1 MKTSTVQNHNPRTL
15 GRLALCL
22 LVLGLSF
29 SEQASAATVTYV
41 GSETGSPG
49 NNYSVQNWSNPGTQ
63 ADPIPKAWN
72 VGTSEVYGSSGYIQI
87 RPGPTDVYQGFAD
100 GNNLGVGASTN
111 PTLLSRPSF
120 ISSVTGGAGD
130 FVNFGGYSTYRGPDG
145 SAIYRQGALAVAVN
159 NGPYSPELPVSR
171 ELIPSSYFGIAMHFT
186 VNAGSYFRVGLAVDS
201 LGSGTY
207 APDYVGLYSNS
218 TGTKISSLLNRDG
231 SADMAFFDID
241 ARGDILDTT
250 FDVSLWQKS
259 GTQGSAGLSLV
270 TFDAI
275 PEPST
280 ALLALVGMGCL
291 VIHSRRRR

>member
-1 MKTSTVQNHNPRTL
+1 
-15 GRLALCL
+15 
-22 LVLGLSF
+22 
-29 SEQASAATVTYV
+29 
-41 GSETGSPG
+41 
-49 NNYSVQNWSNPGTQ
+49 
-63 ADPIPKAWN
+63 
-72 VGTSEVYGSSGYIQI
+72 
-87 RPGPTDVYQGFAD
+87 VYQGFAD

-159 NGPYSPELPVSR
+159 NGPYDTPAGMNSG
-171 ELIPSSYFGIAMHFT
+171 YFGIAMHFT
-186 VNAGSYFRVGLAVDS
+186 VNAGSYFRVGFAVDS

-218 TGTKISSLLNRDG
+218 TGTIMSSLLTRDG
-231 SADMAFFDID
+231 SADMTFFDID
-241 ARGDILDTT
+241 TRGDALSTN
-250 FDVSLWQKS
+250 FDVALWQKN
-259 GTQGSAGLSLV
+259 GTQGVAGLSLA

-291 VIHSRRRR
+291 AIHSRRRR

>member
-1 MKTSTVQNHNPRTL
+1 MKYIRYMKIPNLQNHSSKTL
-15 GRLALCL
+15 GRLALSL
-22 LVLGLSF
+22 LILGFSF
-29 SEQASAATVTYV
+29 SERSFAVTVTYV

-49 NNYSVQNWSNPGTQ
+49 NNYSVQNWSNSGV
-63 ADPIPKAWN
+63 AKAWN
-72 VGTSEVYGSSGYIQI
+72 VSTSEVYGSSGYIQI
-87 RPGPTDVYQGFAD
+87 RPGPSDVYQGFAD
-100 GNNLGVGASTN
+100 GNDLGVNAGSN

-130 FVNFGGYSTYRGPDG
+130 FVNFGGYSTFRGPDG

-159 NGPYSPELPVSR
+159 GGPYSPDGV
-171 ELIPSSYFGIAMHFT
+171 PSSYFGVAMHFT

-201 LGSGTY
+201 LGSGAY
-207 APDYVGLYSNS
+207 APDYVGLYSGS
-218 TGTKISSLLNRDG
+218 TGTKISSLLTRDG

-241 ARGDILDTT
+241 TRGDSLSTN
-250 FDVSLWQKS
+250 FDVALWQKS
-259 GTQGSAGLSLV
+259 GTQSSAGLSLV

-291 VIHSRRRR
+291 AIHSRRRR

>member
-1 MKTSTVQNHNPRTL
+1 MKISNLQNQSPKTL

-22 LVLGLSF
+22 LILGFSF
-29 SEQASAATVTYV
+29 SERSSAATVTYV
-41 GSETGSPG
+41 GSETGSAG
-49 NNYSVQNWSNPGTQ
+49 NGYSVQNWSNAGVTKVY
-63 ADPIPKAWN
+63 DI
-72 VGTSEVYGSSGYIQI
+72 GGSEVYGSSGYVQI
-87 RPGPTDVYQGFAD
+87 RPGPTDLYQGIAD
-100 GNNLGVGASTN
+100 NNNLGVGAATN

-231 SADMAFFDID
+231 SADMVFFNVDT
-241 ARGDILDTT
+241 RGDAASTT

-291 VIHSRRRR
+291 AIHSRRRR

>member
-1 MKTSTVQNHNPRTL
+1 MKISNVQNQSPKML

-22 LVLGLSF
+22 LILGFSF
-29 SEQASAATVTYV
+29 SERSSAATLVYV

-49 NNYSVQNWSNPGTQ
+49 NDYSVQNWSNAGV
-63 ADPIPKAWN
+63 AKAWN

-100 GNNLGVGASTN
+100 GNNLGVGAATN
-111 PTLLSRPSF
+111 QTLLSRPSF

-159 NGPYSPELPVSR
+159 NGPYDTPAGMNSG
-171 ELIPSSYFGIAMHFT
+171 YFGVAMHFT
-186 VNAGSYFRVGLAVDS
+186 VDAGSYFRVGFAVDS

-218 TGTKISSLLNRDG
+218 TGTTMSSLLTRDG

-241 ARGDILDTT
+241 TRGDALSTN
-250 FDVSLWQKS
+250 FDVALWQKS
-259 GTQGSAGLSLV
+259 GTQGVAALSLA

-291 VIHSRRRR
+291 AIHSRRRR

>member
-1 MKTSTVQNHNPRTL
+1 MKTPNVRNQSSKTL
-15 GRLALCL
+15 GRLALGL
-22 LVLGLSF
+22 LILGISF
-29 SEQASAATVTYV
+29 SERSSAATVTYV

-49 NNYSVQNWSNPGTQ
+49 NNYSVQNWSNAGVTKVY
-63 ADPIPKAWN
+63 DIGGN
-72 VGTSEVYGSSGYIQI
+72 EVYGSSGYIQI

-100 GNNLGVGASTN
+100 GNNLGVGAATN

-120 ISSVTGGAGD
+120 ISSVSGGAGD
-130 FVNFGGYSTYRGPDG
+130 FVNFNGYSTFRGPDG
-145 SAIYRQGALAVAVN
+145 SAIFRQGALAVAVN
-159 NGPYSPELPVSR
+159 NGPYSPDNN
-171 ELIPSSYFGIAMHFT
+171 PSSYFGIAMHFT
-186 VNAGSYFRVGLAVDS
+186 VDAGSYFRVGFAVDS

-218 TGTKISSLLNRDG
+218 TGTKISSLLTRDG

-241 ARGDILDTT
+241 TRGDALSTN
-250 FDVSLWQKS
+250 FDVALWQRD
-259 GTQGSAGLSLV
+259 GTQGVAALSLA

-291 VIHSRRRR
+291 AIHSRRRR

>member
-1 MKTSTVQNHNPRTL
+1 MRILNVQSHNPKSL
-15 GRLALCL
+15 GRFALCL
-22 LVLGLSF
+22 LILGFSF
-29 SEQASAATVTYV
+29 SERLSAATVAYV

-49 NNYSVQNWSNPGTQ
+49 NNYSVQNWSNPGI
-63 ADPIPKAWN
+63 AKAWN

-100 GNNLGVGASTN
+100 GNNLGVGAATN

-130 FVNFGGYSTYRGPDG
+130 FVNFGAYSTYRGPDG
-145 SAIYRQGALAVAVN
+145 SSLLRQGALSVAVN
-159 NGPYSPELPVSR
+159 NGPYTPDNN
-171 ELIPSSYFGIAMHFT
+171 PSSYFGIAMHFT
-186 VNAGSYFRVGLAVDS
+186 VNAGSYFRFGLAVDS
-201 LGSGTY
+201 VGSGTY
-207 APDYVGLYSNS
+207 APDYVSLYSSS
-218 TGTKISSLLNRDG
+218 TGTKISSLLTRDG

-241 ARGDILDTT
+241 TRGDALSTN
-250 FDVSLWQKS
+250 FDVALWQKS
-259 GTQGSAGLSLV
+259 GTQSAAALSLA

-291 VIHSRRRR
+291 AIHSRRRR